1 MKKSLPIL
9 CALVSCLGLYAQEVT
24 VEGLIIPRDN
34 EGMYVRNPNG
44 QFEIKW
50 TDKTQVALEVN
61 TRLFKGLKEGTLDYQ
76 VPSSKEIIRFK
87 LPKGPVT
94 GVVGVRSKA
103 QLEKKLKEAMEEKW
117 IGIWTAIALRA
128 KPSAA
133 NGIFGGPPVHWPLG
147 PNGQA
152 AHLDHPWR
160 KI

>member
-1 MKKSLPIL
+1 MRNTSSVALLTLGFIFLLSLAKATEPF
-9 CALVSCLGLYAQEVT
+9 V

-76 VPSSKEIIRFK
+76 VHSSKEIIRFK

-94 GVVGVRSKA
+94 GVVGVRNKA
-103 QLEKKLKEAMEEKW
+103 QLEKKLKDELEQKQEALLKMQEQSRTQEK
-117 IGIWTAIALRA
+117 LL
-128 KPSAA
+128 KEQS
-133 NGIFGGPPVHWPLG
+133 
-147 PNGQA
+147 
-152 AHLDHPWR
+152 
-160 KI
+160 